1 MTIWFSR
8 LVLLKLTHEIITLV
22 YIISRYIV
30 NGTLNPQLRKLRD
43 LQRFWTDLKS
53 IDYKLTWCRI
63 KSIEYLPLFTWI
75 PKVVV

>member
-8 LVLLKLTHEIITLV
+8 LVLLKLTHKIITSVHL
-22 YIISRYIV
+22 ISRYIV

-63 KSIEYLPLFTWI
+63 KSIEYLLVFTWI